1 MKLLR
6 WLVVLCLLP
15 GAAVAGLSSI
25 ERRSQFEKAMIAL
38 MAAATP
44 QLQSAIRD
52 QAAKAYIDAAHNK
65 AWAVYLSNA
74 GYWRSV
80 GHEDAA
86 AAGDRALEGCQLRHG
101 KPCALLAI
109 NDEIAV
115 DGELVS
121 QDMPRLHYSGLY
133 DFTQIPIVRLATQRR
148 PDVQLY
154 DKAMEPKAMAI
165 HPWGK
170 VFIAAGDVTLAAAEA
185 AALKKCNDDPDRKG
199 RDGGC
204 FLYALNNYVVLGERR
219 MSAK

>member
-1 MKLLR
+1 
-6 WLVVLCLLP
+6 
-15 GAAVAGLSSI
+15 
-25 ERRSQFEKAMIAL
+25 

-44 QLQSAIRD
+44 QMQ
-52 QAAKAYIDAAHNK
+52 KAVREKTIKDYLDTAPNK
-65 AWAVYLSNA
+65 AQAVYPSDA
-74 GYWRSV
+74 GYWRSS
-80 GHEDAA
+80 GHEEAS
-86 AAGDRALEGCQLRHG
+86 AAGERALEGCQLRHG

-115 DGELVS
+115 DGELVTK
-121 QDMPRLHYSGLY
+121 DMSRLHYSGPY

-185 AALKKCNDDPDRKG
+185 AALKRCNDDPDRRG

-204 FLYALNNYVVLGERR
+204 FLYALNNDVVIGERR

>member
-15 GAAVAGLSSI
+15 SSAIAALSST
-25 ERRSQFEKAMIAL
+25 ERRSQFQKAINAI
-38 MAAATP
+38 MAVATP
-44 QLQSAIRD
+44 QVQTAVREKVIKEYL
-52 QAAKAYIDAAHNK
+52 DAAPNK
-65 AWAVYLSNA
+65 AQAVHLSDG
-74 GYWRSV
+74 GYWRST
-80 GHEDAA
+80 GHEDTSV
-86 AAGDRALEGCQLRHG
+86 AGERALEGCQLRHG

-115 DGELVS
+115 DGELVTN
-121 QDMPRLHYSGLY
+121 DMSRLHYSGRY
-133 DFTQIPIVRLATQRR
+133 DFSQIPILRLSTQRR
-148 PDVQLY
+148 PDIQLY

-185 AALKKCNDDPDRKG
+185 AALKKCNDDPERKG
-199 RDGGC
+199 QDGGC
-204 FLYALNNYVVLGERR
+204 FLYALNNNVVLSERR